1 MSSIERYVDKLDK
14 KGSLVDKASGLVSAG
29 RGSGDGTERI
39 RAEVGSKTHQKININ
54 FFQLQDAGML
64 TPGDAKSRLAEEYR
78 AIKRPLLKNAFGQ
91 GILEIPRGNLIMV
104 TSSLPGEGKS
114 FTTIN
119 LAISMAMEMDRTV
132 LLVEADVAK
141 PSICQYFGIPNP
153 SLGLVDYLARPELEL
168 SDVLLHTNIPKLTL
182 LTAGGRNPTSA
193 ELLNSQKMRDL
204 MDELS
209 SRYTDR
215 VVIFDSPPL
224 LLSAEAIT
232 LSAFMGQILLVIEAG
247 KTPQAM
253 VKEALALLDSNQT
266 IGVVLNKNRTAA
278 KYSYGYY
285 GGGYGYEAEQG
296 A

>member
-14 KGSLVDKASGLVSAG
+14 TDSAEDKASGPVSAG
-29 RGSGDGTERI
+29 EVSGVGYACSAAVTKTQQ
-39 RAEVGSKTHQKININ
+39 EVNID
-54 FFQLQDAGML
+54 FSQLQDAGML
-64 TPGDAKSRLAEEYR
+64 TLGDAKSQLAEEYR

-91 GILEIPRGNLIMV
+91 GILEIPHGNLIMV
-104 TSSLPGEGKS
+104 SSSLPGEGKS

-141 PSICQYFGIPNP
+141 PSICRYFGIPDP
-153 SLGLVDYLARPELEL
+153 DLGLVDYLARPELKL
-168 SDVLLHTNIPKLTL
+168 SEVLLKTNIPKLTL
-182 LTAGGRNPTSA
+182 LTAGGRNPASA
-193 ELLNSQKMRDL
+193 ELLNSQKMREL

-209 SRYTDR
+209 NRYADR

-232 LSAFMGQILLVIEAG
+232 LSTFMGQILLVIEAG
-247 KTPQAM
+247 KTPQSM
-253 VKEALALLDSNQT
+253 VKEALALLDPNQM
-266 IGVVLNKNRTAA
+266 IGAVLNKNKITA

-285 GGGYGYEAEQG
+285 GGYDYGAEQG